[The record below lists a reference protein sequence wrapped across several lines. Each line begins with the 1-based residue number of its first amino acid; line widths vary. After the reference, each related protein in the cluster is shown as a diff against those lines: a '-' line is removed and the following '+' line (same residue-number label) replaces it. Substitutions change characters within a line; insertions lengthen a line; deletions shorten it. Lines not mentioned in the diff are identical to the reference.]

1 MTCAQASAG
10 MMMVCRDTE
19 ASCRYTRGTYEAA
32 VVEEEVPL
40 KIVVRR
46 EDMEGVVVHVALQV
60 EVVAAV
66 VRLLVTTGDARSV
79 SEIRYC

>member
-1 MTCAQASAG
+1 ML
-10 MMMVCRDTE
+10 MVCRDTE
-19 ASCRYTRGTYEAA
+19 AWCQYTHGTCDAA

-40 KIVVRR
+40 KVVVRR

-60 EVVAAV
+60 EVVAVA

-79 SEIRYC
+79 IEIRYC